1 VNKAFQYIPA
11 LDGLRAVAIL
21 IVMASHYGG
30 ESFVPG
36 GFGVTLFFFISGYLI
51 TSILISEMETT
62 GTISV
67 SDFYIRRFF
76 RLAPALLTMI
86 AGVTL
91 LFEVIVASP
100 YIPQLLAA
108 LFYAMNYYQIFGGA
122 NPMPLGVLWSLAV
135 EEHYY
140 LIFPALF
147 ALGWRWPRCFLI
159 GLCLLLISILGWR
172 TALVLKFHVS
182 EYRTYMATDT
192 RLDSIL
198 YGAILAAA
206 VTLSK
211 RSIAWM
217 QHWLVL
223 AAAAATLLFTLVYR
237 SSDFRET
244 FRYSLQGLALMP
256 IFYWVIFTQKDAL
269 VRRLLESNVLVWVGR
284 ISYSL
289 YLWHFS
295 VLYFFQK
302 ADDIG
307 KPYQYMAAA
316 IVSLSI
322 ASLSFYFIERPFQS
336 LRNQFRAWRSQTTR
350 TEAVGGSLREQPK

>member
-11 LDGLRAVAIL
+11 LDGLRAIL

-30 ESFVPG
+30 DGFIPG

-51 TSILISEMETT
+51 TSILIGEMETT

-76 RLAPALLTMI
+76 RLAPALLAMI
-86 AGVTL
+86 AAVTL
-91 LFEVIVASP
+91 LFDLIVGSP

-108 LFYAMNYYQIFGGA
+108 LFYAMNYYQIFDGA
-122 NPMPLGVLWSLAV
+122 SPMPLGVLWSLAV

-147 ALGWRWPRCFLI
+147 VLGWKWPRCFLI
-159 GLCLLLISILGWR
+159 GLCLLSLSILGWR

-198 YGAILAAA
+198 YGAILAVA

-217 QHWLVL
+217 QHWTVL
-223 AAAAATLLFTLVYR
+223 AAATAILLFTLVYR
-237 SSDFRET
+237 SPEFRET

-256 IFYWVIFTQKDAL
+256 IFYWVIFTPKDAL
-269 VRRLLESNVLVWVGR
+269 VRRLLESSALVWVGR

-302 ADDIG
+302 IDTG
-307 KPYQYMAAA
+307 KPYQYVAAA
-316 IVSLSI
+316 IVSLLV
-322 ASLSFYFIERPFQS
+322 ASLSFYLIERPFQS
-336 LRNQFRAWRSQTTR
+336 LRNQFRAWRSQTMR
-350 TEAVGGSLREQPK
+350 PEAAERS